1 MEAESSAS
9 TAAAGEEW
17 DRAAGGEVE
26 EKARDGEASPAVDSA
41 PAVGAEVVCSGEGSQ
56 RGASAAVK
64 RRGKR
69 RPNFL
74 QTSLSHPEN
83 QRCSG
88 CQEQF
93 ERQGRSFN
101 RRALY
106 TFTNLETARWAF
118 PRAPELHDES
128 FLCETCAQLIRSK
141 CKKRQCGKRTLWI
154 RPIDETQK
162 EMPFA
167 HFRPVQR
174 RMGKKSRAAMLVS
187 KSCYK
192 AAFKV
197 LWSAKGARKPM
208 LDFLS
213 RQLKMEMKALSRQAG
228 SPFHLKVGSSKPMAM
243 FPWRRCS
250 NWAQEKAP
258 LVTHCIKAM
267 FPDMG
272 ALARSSHVLTQDQ
285 AAALLDRRI
294 VTTLSIPLFTRNVY
308 KNNFLQASLGAE
320 LRLQGVSGSGL
331 DQLNSLGLSQ
341 NKDTVRQLLLRLM
354 QGRRGKLLTNGR
366 LGQKLKQEQL
376 KAETT
381 ADVEEG
387 EEGVECEDREEE
399 EGSEELET
407 ESNPERAVNEVTVE
421 IEEDAEVDAEVEE
434 ENVEEPSNRRKN
446 RRKRKHPKE
455 EEEDAEGKKGRVV
468 VVRLGLLHEH
478 SDT

>member
-1 MEAESSAS
+1 MTTNSDALFVMETEGSAS
-9 TAAAGEEW
+9 TAAAGEW
-17 DRAAGGEVE
+17 DRAAGGEAE
-26 EKARDGEASPAVDSA
+26 EKPRDGAVSPAADCT

-56 RGASAAVK
+56 RVAVK

-69 RPNFL
+69 RPNFK
-74 QTSLSHPEN
+74 QTSSCRPED
-83 QRCSG
+83 QHCSG
-88 CQEQF
+88 CREQF

-101 RRALY
+101 RRALF

-118 PRAPELHDES
+118 PRALDLQDQS

-154 RPIDETQK
+154 RPVDETQK

-167 HFRPVQR
+167 HFRPKQR

-208 LDFLS
+208 MDFLS
-213 RQLKMEMKALSRQAG
+213 RQLKIEMKALSRQAG
-228 SPFHLKVGSSKPMAM
+228 SPFHQKVASSKPMAM
-243 FPWRRCS
+243 FPWRRCL

-258 LVTHCIKAM
+258 LVTHCIRAM
-267 FPDMG
+267 FPDMS
-272 ALARSSHVLTQDQ
+272 ALARSSHVLSQDQ

-294 VTTLSIPLFTRNVY
+294 VTALSVPLFTRNVY

-331 DQLNSLGLSQ
+331 DSLNSLGLCQ

-381 ADVEEG
+381 ADVAEG
-387 EEGVECEDREEE
+387 EEGEEE

-407 ESNPERAVNEVTVE
+407 ESDPERAENEVTVE
-421 IEEDAEVDAEVEE
+421 IDEDAEVEE
-434 ENVEEPSNRRKN
+434 ENGEEPSNRRKQ
-446 RRKRKHPKE
+446 RSKRKHPKE
-455 EEEDAEGKKGRVV
+455 KEDDVEGKKGRVV

-478 SDT
+478 SDH

>member
-1 MEAESSAS
+1 M
-9 TAAAGEEW
+9 
-17 DRAAGGEVE
+17 
-26 EKARDGEASPAVDSA
+26 SPPADCA
-41 PAVGAEVVCSGEGSQ
+41 PVVGAEVVCSGEGSQ
-56 RGASAAVK
+56 RAAGK

-69 RPNFL
+69 RPNFR
-74 QTSLSHPEN
+74 QNSVSRPED

-88 CQEQF
+88 CREQF

-101 RRALY
+101 RRALF

-118 PRAPELHDES
+118 PRALDLQDQS

-167 HFRPVQR
+167 HFRPKQR
-174 RMGKKSRAAMLVS
+174 RLGKKSKAAMLVS

-208 LDFLS
+208 MDFLS
-213 RQLKMEMKALSRQAG
+213 RQLKTEMKALSRQAG
-228 SPFHLKVGSSKPMAM
+228 SPFHQKVASSKPMAM
-243 FPWRRCS
+243 FPWRRCL

-258 LVTHCIKAM
+258 LVTHCIRAM
-267 FPDMG
+267 FPDVG
-272 ALARSSHVLTQDQ
+272 AMARSSHVLSQDQ

-294 VTTLSIPLFTRNVY
+294 VTALSIPLFTRNVY

-320 LRLQGVSGSGL
+320 LRVQGVSGSGL
-331 DQLNSLGLSQ
+331 DSLNSLGLCQ

-376 KAETT
+376 KAET
-381 ADVEEG
+381 AAEVEDEEEG
-387 EEGVECEDREEE
+387 EEA

-407 ESNPERAVNEVTVE
+407 ESDPERALNEVTVE
-421 IEEDAEVDAEVEE
+421 IDEDEVEE
-434 ENVEEPSNRRKN
+434 ENAEETSNRKKKRS
-446 RRKRKHPKE
+446 KRKHAKE
-455 EEEDAEGKKGRVV
+455 DDDTEGKKGRVV

-478 SDT
+478 SDP

>member
-1 MEAESSAS
+1 MWTTDSDALFVMETESGAS
-9 TAAAGEEW
+9 TAAAGEW
-17 DRAAGGEVE
+17 DRAAGGGQAED
-26 EKARDGEASPAVDSA
+26 KDDCA
-41 PAVGAEVVCSGEGSQ
+41 PVVGAEVVCPGEGSK
-56 RGASAAVK
+56 RAAVK
-64 RRGKR
+64 RRGKK
-69 RPNFL
+69 RPNFR
-74 QTSLSHPEN
+74 QTSLPRPED

-93 ERQGRSFN
+93 ERQGRGFN
-101 RRALY
+101 RRALF
-106 TFTNLETARWAF
+106 TFTNLETASWAF
-118 PRAPELHDES
+118 PRAADLHDQS

-141 CKKRQCGKRTLWI
+141 CTKRQCGKRTLWI

-167 HFRPVQR
+167 HFRPKQR
-174 RMGKKSRAAMLVS
+174 RLGKKSKAAMLVS

-213 RQLKMEMKALSRQAG
+213 RQLKIEMKALSRQAG
-228 SPFHLKVGSSKPMAM
+228 SPFHQKVASSKPMAM
-243 FPWRRCS
+243 FPWRRCL

-258 LVTHCIKAM
+258 LVTHCIRAM

-272 ALARSSHVLTQDQ
+272 ALARSNHVLSQDQ

-294 VTTLSIPLFTRNVY
+294 VTALSIPLFTRNVY

-331 DQLNSLGLSQ
+331 DSLNSLGLCQ

-376 KAETT
+376 KTETA
-381 ADVEEG
+381 ADIEEEEEE
-387 EEGVECEDREEE
+387 EEGVED

-407 ESNPERAVNEVTVE
+407 ESDPERAENEVNEMSVE
-421 IEEDAEVDAEVEE
+421 IEEDAEVEE
-434 ENVEEPSNRRKN
+434 ENVEEPSNQRKK
-446 RRKRKHPKE
+446 RSKRKHSKD

-478 SDT
+478 SDP